1 MGLAGD
7 GEARGRNRRDDEG
20 GKLVKLDNGR
30 GETRLENDD
39 TDDGDE
45 TVGLRKPT
53 DETGD
58 DERN

>member
-1 MGLAGD
+1 MGLASD
-7 GEARGRNRRDDEG
+7 GEARGRNRGDDEG
-20 GKLVKLDNGR
+20 GELAKLDNGR
-30 GETRLENDD
+30 GETRSEDDD

-45 TVGLRKPT
+45 TVGLREPT

>member
-1 MGLAGD
+1 MGLASD

-20 GKLVKLDNGR
+20 GKLAKLDNGR
-30 GETRLENDD
+30 GETRSENDD

-53 DETGD
+53 NETGD
-58 DERN
+58 DERD

>member
-7 GEARGRNRRDDEG
+7 GEVRGRNRRDDEG
-20 GKLVKLDNGR
+20 GKLAKLDNGR
-30 GETRLENDD
+30 GETLSENDD

-53 DETGD
+53 NETGD
-58 DERN
+58 DERD